1 MRSLVMIMAALAL
14 VGCSKDP
21 VSVSG
26 TDNREIQVDEL
37 FTHRGVT
44 IYRFSDGNRRVYFS
58 SIAGDVTAKHTEN
71 CGKDCFR
78 TVTVESKGAGQFNQ
92 AGGR

>member
-1 MRSLVMIMAALAL
+1 MRSLVMIMTALAL

-26 TDNREIQVDEL
+26 TDNKEIQVAEL
-37 FTHRGVT
+37 FTHHGVT
-44 IYRFSDGNRRVYFS
+44 IYRFDDGSRRVYFS
-58 SIAGDVTAKHTEN
+58 SNAGDVTAKHTEN
-71 CGKDCFR
+71 CGKGCIR
-78 TVTVESKGAGQFNQ
+78 TVTVETKGASQFNQ